1 LEQRVGA
8 ALDDVR
14 DGVAVGR
21 PRLQRLQ
28 DQEIQ
33 RPLEQVGVERGGRA
47 ARQAVSLLENPPD
60 HKMIYWNNP
69 RVNAGLSTDHDG
81 SLDRCID
88 R

>member
-1 LEQRVGA
+1 MLYLEQRVGA
-8 ALDDVR
+8 VLDDVR

-47 ARQAVSLLENPPD
+47 ARHAVSLRENPRD
-60 HKMIYWNNP
+60 HKMI
-69 RVNAGLSTDHDG
+69 
-81 SLDRCID
+81 
-88 R
+88 